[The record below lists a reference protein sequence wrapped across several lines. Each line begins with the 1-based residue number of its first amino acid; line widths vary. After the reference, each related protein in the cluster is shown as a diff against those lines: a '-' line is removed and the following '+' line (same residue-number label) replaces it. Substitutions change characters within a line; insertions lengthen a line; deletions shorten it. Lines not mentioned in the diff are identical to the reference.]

1 MVGNRTIIPTG
12 SRHFVKLSYPANL
25 VFINKEHKFAIT
37 IAHPDGKITNFIA
50 GYNLKNNRGW
60 YKRDNG
66 PRISAFDHKAKIYK
80 NDTLFFSLNL
90 SPYHAK
96 PGTYTVSLKV
106 KDYLPSCK
114 KINIT
119 VKGLFIFSI
128 CKFQNIYVLTLSGRN
143 AKIVS

>member
-66 PRISAFDHKAKIYK
+66 PRISAFDHKAEMYK
-80 NDTLFFSLNL
+80 NDTLFFPIIFPRNNG
-90 SPYHAK
+90 K
-96 PGTYTVSLKV
+96 TGTYTVSLKV

-114 KINIT
+114 IIKITI
-119 VKGLFIFSI
+119 KGLFIFSI
-128 CKFQNIYVLTLSGRN
+128 FKF
-143 AKIVS
+143 